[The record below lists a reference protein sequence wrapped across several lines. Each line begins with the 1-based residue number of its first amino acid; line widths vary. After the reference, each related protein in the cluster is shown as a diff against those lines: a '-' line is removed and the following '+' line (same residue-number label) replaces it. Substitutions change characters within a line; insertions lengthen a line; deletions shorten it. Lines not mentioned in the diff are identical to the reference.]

1 MGDISAFW
9 HVRMGCPA
17 AIKSQWQASLISA
30 GSAQPLQIIQKFIR
44 READM
49 NQQDSAASNPRP
61 DTLLDTVEDK
71 DRKADASRRAA
82 EYSRAVAEARREWA
96 ELEQITSKESRRP
109 AELNRSILVER
120 LCIIEGLLQDARE
133 RHTAAEELLAAAKV
147 LMEDVFHDDVR

>member
-1 MGDISAFW
+1 
-9 HVRMGCPA
+9 
-17 AIKSQWQASLISA
+17 
-30 GSAQPLQIIQKFIR
+30 
-44 READM
+44 M

-133 RHTAAEELLAAAKV
+133 RHTAAEELLAAAKSI
-147 LMEDVFHDDVR
+147 LTSFHDDFI

>member
-1 MGDISAFW
+1 
-9 HVRMGCPA
+9 
-17 AIKSQWQASLISA
+17 
-30 GSAQPLQIIQKFIR
+30 
-44 READM
+44 M

-61 DTLLDTVEDK
+61 DKLPDTVEDE
-71 DRKADASRRAA
+71 DRKADGGRRAA